1 MKSATSTD
9 LAPGNDLL
17 SASVAA
23 TAPVDR
29 YGLLRLMECR
39 LLHRA
44 EWEYLGTR
52 HADGVLSWPVDS
64 FRCDRCERT
73 WERAG

>member
-1 MKSATSTD
+1 MKPLTRTETAGSIMEA
-9 LAPGNDLL
+9 
-17 SASVAA
+17 ASIAE
-23 TAPVDR
+23 TAYGDR
-29 YGLLRLMECR
+29 PRLLRLMECR